1 MKNLPYTA
9 VVTNFFVCVL
19 SIKQVEPGISNPAST
34 SNVTSGSP
42 LRNSQS
48 VSNNQDQEEQMQTA
62 AEPNNAFSTRNVV
75 GPQSDQNSSNPN
87 LQNPLQNT
95 SRVGELITDDEDLPQ
110 VAPLH
115 RESSSE
121 GVSVA
126 V

>member
-9 VVTNFFVCVL
+9 VVINFFMCVL
-19 SIKQVEPGISNPAST
+19 SIKQVEPGISNSAST

-62 AEPNNAFSTRNVV
+62 AEPNNAFSIRTAV
-75 GPQSDQNSSNPN
+75 GPPSDQNSSNPN

-110 VAPLH
+110 AAPLQ

-121 GVSVA
+121 GVSVS

>member
-1 MKNLPYTA
+1 MYIISKL
-9 VVTNFFVCVL
+9 
-19 SIKQVEPGISNPAST
+19 KQIEPSISNSASA
-34 SNVTSGSP
+34 SNVASGSP

-62 AEPNNAFSTRNVV
+62 AEPNNAFSTRNAV
-75 GPQSDQNSSNPN
+75 GPPSDQNSSNPN

-110 VAPLH
+110 AAPLQ

-121 GVSVA
+121 GVSVS